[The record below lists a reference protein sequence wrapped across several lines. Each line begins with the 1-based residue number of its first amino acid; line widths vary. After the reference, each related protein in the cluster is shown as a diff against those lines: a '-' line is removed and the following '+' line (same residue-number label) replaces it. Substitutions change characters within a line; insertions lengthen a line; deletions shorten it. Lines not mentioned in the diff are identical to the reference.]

1 LDKLGA
7 ISLFAKAVETGSF
20 SEAGR
25 QSGLA
30 PSSVS
35 RRIVELEG
43 WIGAALFHRTTR
55 TLNLTEVGRSF
66 HERTRGI
73 LLDLEEA
80 KVLAARLEDHPSGL
94 VRLTIPASMERH
106 LTAAMSE
113 FQTRWPGVRFALDF
127 TDRVV
132 DLVGEGYDLAIRI
145 GRLEDST
152 LRARKIGEARRYL
165 CASPRYL
172 DRAGTPRRPEDLA
185 GHDCLIF
192 RTHPGYNVWRFKAGG
207 RVVDV
212 RASGRF
218 SANSGYALTNAA
230 RDAMGLVLAPE
241 WLVGSWLSNGE
252 LVEVMAKHPPVPDRS
267 PLYAVHPY
275 QRFVP
280 PKVKVFV
287 AFLVKRYGPGFDW
300 ARDTDTTGR
309 HHSHGVMSP

>member
-1 LDKLGA
+1 MDKLGA
-7 ISLFAKAVETGSF
+7 LSLFAKAVETGSF

-43 WIGAALFHRTTR
+43 WVGAALFHRTTR
-55 TLNLTEVGRSF
+55 KLNLTEVGRSF
-66 HERTRGI
+66 YERTQGI

-80 KVLAARLEDHPSGL
+80 KVMAAQLEDHPSGL
-94 VRLTIPASMERH
+94 VRLTIPASMEHH
-106 LTAAMSE
+106 LTPAISE
-113 FQTRWPGVRFALDF
+113 FQTRWPGVRFALTF

-132 DLVGEGYDLAIRI
+132 DLVGEGYDLAVRI

-172 DRAGTPRRPEDLA
+172 DRAGAPHRPEDLA
-185 GHDCLIF
+185 GHNCLIF

-207 RVVDV
+207 RTVDI
-212 RASGRF
+212 RASGSF
-218 SANSGYALTNAA
+218 SANSGYALMNAA

-241 WLVGSWLSNGE
+241 WLVGPSLAIGE
-252 LVEVMAKHPPVPDRS
+252 FVEVMPEHPPVPDRT

-280 PKVKVFV
+280 PKVKTFMD
-287 AFLVKRYGPGFDW
+287 FLVDRYGKGYDW
-300 ARDTDTTGR
+300 A
-309 HHSHGVMSP
+309 HHKGNQG

>member
-1 LDKLGA
+1 MDRLGA
-7 ISLFAKAVETGSF
+7 LTLFAKAVETGSF

-43 WIGAALFHRTTR
+43 WVGAALFHRTTR
-55 TLNLTEVGRSF
+55 KLNLTEVGRSF
-66 HERTRGI
+66 YERTRGI

-80 KVLAARLEDHPSGL
+80 KVMAAQLEDHPSGL
-94 VRLTIPASMERH
+94 IRLTIPASMERH
-106 LTAAMSE
+106 LTVAIGE
-113 FQTRWPGVRFALDF
+113 FQARWPGVRFALTF

-132 DLVGEGYDLAIRI
+132 DLVGEGFDLAVRL

-172 DRAGTPRRPEDLA
+172 DRAGAPGRPEDLA
-185 GHDCLIF
+185 GHNCLIF

-207 RVVDV
+207 RTIDV
-212 RASGRF
+212 RASGSF
-218 SANSGYALTNAA
+218 SANSGNALINAA
-230 RDAMGLVLAPE
+230 RDGMGLVLVPE
-241 WLVGSWLSNGE
+241 WLVGPSLAIGE
-252 LVEVMAKHPPVPDRS
+252 LVEVLPKHQPVPDRT
-267 PLYAVHPY
+267 PIYAVHPY

-280 PKVKVFV
+280 PKVKTFV
-287 AFLVKRYGPGFDW
+287 DFLAKRFGKGYDW
-300 ARDTDTTGR
+300 AHDESDR
-309 HHSHGVMSP
+309 V